1 MRAAPSPRGLLAPPD
16 VPSAGGGKP
25 ECSNMQL
32 EQLQVYIKQA
42 VVRYFCRDVVGVRRK
57 CAPSCFSLTDAPVSI
72 SEALKGISDRA
83 SKIYD
88 HVTTNYR
95 PPSKFGEVRTVSPHI
110 TMFESIYAEFLK
122 LTDFVFS
129 LGLCIS
135 CQHIRIQ
142 KQNWFLK

>member
-72 SEALKGISDRA
+72 SEALKGISDGA

-88 HVTTNYR
+88 HVTTNYK
-95 PPSKFGEVRTVSPHI
+95 PPNKFGEVRRISPQYTTSVI
-110 TMFESIYAEFLK
+110 NYSQIIK
-122 LTDFVFS
+122 LTDFLLS

-135 CQHIRIQ
+135 CLHIPIQ
-142 KQNWFLK
+142 KQN